1 MYAGAGLALLG
12 LLVGLGTLHS
22 LRTTIEQ
29 QNPTATHAYVDSTL
43 GTAVF
48 SLIFLGGIGTLLW
61 LWMARLT
68 RRGERRARTIS
79 TLLFVLATLAAIN
92 LSSRGEATPLSG
104 VFGLLEWVTGLIAV
118 ILLWSVPSRRY
129 FDALRPPGPANASR
143 SPSLRERAEQQRTQ
157 SSEHDW
163 PAPRR

>member
-1 MYAGAGLALLG
+1 MYTGAGLALLG

-29 QNPTATHAYVDSTL
+29 QNPSATHAYVDSTL

-48 SLIFLGGIGTLLW
+48 SLIFLGGVGTLLW

-79 TLLFVLATLAAIN
+79 TLLFVLATVAAIN
-92 LSSRGEATPLSG
+92 LSSRGEATPVSG

-129 FDALRPPGPANASR
+129 FDALRPPGPANQPR
-143 SPSLRERAEQQRTQ
+143 SPSLRERAEQQRTH